1 MKLGFEWKSIVLAV
15 ALTPAVVLTGCK
27 TSSDSVGLPLAE
39 PVAILEDAS
48 GSSEA
53 LSTAATTLIT
63 NQADWEAG
71 GFAEACPA
79 PMDFA
84 AHDVVVVAMG
94 EQTSGGYWVHI
105 NAIQLVGS
113 EMYVQFTLNS
123 PGEDEVA
130 AAVMTYPFHAV
141 AIPKT
146 GATLVVADPT
156 LVSGQEQP

>member
-94 EQTSGGYWVHI
+94 EQNPARP
-105 NAIQLVGS
+105 NAKPDGTPDEEGRAFNRRVDVSIAVPAELAGP
-113 EMYVQFTLNS
+113 N
-123 PGEDEVA
+123 PDDEVLTF
-130 AAVMTYPFHAV
+130 VEQ
-141 AIPKT
+141 
-146 GATLVVADPT
+146 
-156 LVSGQEQP
+156 VSDED